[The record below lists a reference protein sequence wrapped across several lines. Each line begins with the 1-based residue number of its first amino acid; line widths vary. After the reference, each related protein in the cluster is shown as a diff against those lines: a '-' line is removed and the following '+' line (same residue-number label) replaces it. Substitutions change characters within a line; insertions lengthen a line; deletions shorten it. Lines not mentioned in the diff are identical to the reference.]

1 MREDVPAME
10 SGDKGDFKYADD
22 FVYAPVKVDRVLRD
36 GEAIRLGDV
45 LLTA

>member
-22 FVYAPVKVDRVLRD
+22 FVLFAQSRS
-36 GEAIRLGDV
+36 
-45 LLTA
+45 TASCATATRSRWATCF